1 MGDSW
6 NDSLLIPIYDDLS
19 RDSYLNQMQKQIKQL
34 KDRIASYR
42 LKTDKSDSYLQWMED
57 MLQAL
62 QEYAEDSEMQL
73 QEQRYI
79 EQRRQLELIE
89 IIKKQ
94 ALIID
99 AANIIYPTINQSLAS
114 IYDIWLSSK
123 GRIHDLPVKD
133 IDAISVQIAT
143 I

>member
-1 MGDSW
+1 
-6 NDSLLIPIYDDLS
+6 
-19 RDSYLNQMQKQIKQL
+19 MQKQIKQL